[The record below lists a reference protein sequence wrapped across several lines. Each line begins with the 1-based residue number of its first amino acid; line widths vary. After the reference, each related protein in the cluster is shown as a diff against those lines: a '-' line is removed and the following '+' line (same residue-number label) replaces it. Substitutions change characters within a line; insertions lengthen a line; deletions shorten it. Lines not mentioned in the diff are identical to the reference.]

1 MRKIVLSFDGTH
13 YSKGAFDFARRMNEN
28 EPILLT
34 GAFLPQVDFANSWSY
49 AEGGGTMYVPLIESY
64 DADVVA
70 ANIAR
75 FEEDCVRH
83 HIEHRVHTDFSSFAL
98 PELQKE
104 SRYADLMILGSQ
116 RFYENLGLESPNEYL
131 RDALHDTEC
140 PVLVAPEV
148 FNYPE
153 SVVLAYDGSSSSV
166 YAIRQFAYLFP
177 ELCRTSTILVYAAKK
192 EGRGIPDEDYIRE
205 LAARHFSD
213 LTFFE
218 LEANPRDYFST
229 WMADLDSPI
238 LVSGAFGRSGFSQIF
253 KRSFASDVIAENQFP
268 VFIAHR

>member
-1 MRKIVLSFDGTH
+1 MRKILLAFDGTH
-13 YSKGAFDFARRMNEN
+13 YSKGAFDFARRINED

-49 AEGGGTMYVPLIESY
+49 ANGGGTVYIPLLESF
-64 DADVVA
+64 DADAVA

-83 HIEHRVHTDFSSFAL
+83 NIEHRVHKDFSSFAL

-116 RFYENLGLESPNEYL
+116 RFYENLGIESPNEYL
-131 RDALHDTEC
+131 RDALHDAEC
-140 PVLVAPEV
+140 PVIVAPEQ
-148 FNYPE
+148 FDYPE
-153 SVVLAYDGSSSSV
+153 SVVLAYDGSRSSV
-166 YAIRQFAYLFP
+166 YAIKQFAYLFP
-177 ELCRTSTILVYAAKK
+177 ELCKTRSILVYAEHKAGK
-192 EGRGIPDEDYIRE
+192 GIPDEDYIKE

-213 LTFFE
+213 LTFYE
-218 LEANPRDYFST
+218 LEIHPREHFPT
-229 WMADLDSPI
+229 WISNLTRPI

-253 KRSFASDVIAENQFP
+253 KRSFASDVISDNLFP
-268 VFIAHR
+268 VFIAHK

>member
-1 MRKIVLSFDGTH
+1 MRKILLSFDGDH
-13 YSKGAFDFARRMNEN
+13 YSKGAFDFARRMNED

-34 GAFLPQVDFANSWSY
+34 GVFLPQADFATTWVY
-49 AEGGGTMYVPLIESY
+49 AEAGGTVYTPLVESY
-64 DADVVA
+64 DADIVA
-70 ANIAR
+70 ANIAK
-75 FEEDCVRH
+75 FKEDCVGH
-83 HIEHRVHTDFSSFAL
+83 QIEYRVHTDFGSFAL

-116 RFYENLGLESPNEYL
+116 QFYENLGTESPNEYL
-131 RDALHDTEC
+131 RDTLHDAEC
-140 PVLVAPEV
+140 PVLITPEE

-177 ELCRTSTILVYAAKK
+177 ELCKASTTLVYAAKR

-205 LAARHFSD
+205 LVARHFSD

-218 LEANPRDYFST
+218 LEANPREYIGT
-229 WMADLDSPI
+229 WMADLDNPI
-238 LVSGAFGRSGFSQIF
+238 LVTGAFGRSGFSQIF
-253 KRSFASDVIAENQFP
+253 KRSFASDVIAEKQLP

>member
-1 MRKIVLSFDGTH
+1 MRKILLSFDGTH
-13 YSKGAFDFARRMNEN
+13 YSKGAFDFARRMNDE

-49 AEGGGTMYVPLIESY
+49 ANGGGSVYIPLIEGY

-70 ANIAR
+70 ANIAK

-83 HIEHRVHTDFSSFAL
+83 NIEHRVHRDFSSFAL

-131 RDALHDTEC
+131 RDALHDAEC
-140 PVLVAPEV
+140 PVLITPEE
-148 FNYPE
+148 FDYPE
-153 SVVLAYDGSSSSV
+153 SIVLAFDGSRSSV
-166 YAIRQFAYLFP
+166 YAIKQFAYLFP
-177 ELCRTSTILVYAAKK
+177 ELCRNRSIVVYATKK
-192 EGRGIPDEDYIRE
+192 EGGNIPDEDYIKE
-205 LAARHFSD
+205 LAARHFSN
-213 LTFFE
+213 LTFYE
-218 LEANPRDYFST
+218 LEANPRDSFST
-229 WMADLDSPI
+229 WITDQDRPI

-253 KRSFASDVIAENQFP
+253 KRSFASDVIAENRFP